1 MDPRSK
7 EDLFNALAE
16 TMEADGPAKTDFN
29 QLALQLFAWQYARMQ
44 PYRRLC
50 DSRGLTPETVKQWQA
65 VPPVP
70 TAMFKQMTL
79 FAGAQSEIQQSFST
93 SGTTG
98 TGEKG
103 RSHFSA
109 LGLRLMETSIRL
121 NASKMLFPDEEKM
134 HILVLAPSPQ
144 MAPEMIMA
152 WGMQRL
158 IEHFGTDQS
167 RFLIGKEGLDVPL
180 LVQLLKQFQQE
191 ETPVTLIGA
200 SFGFVNLLEGL
211 KAKGLSFRLPLGSR
225 TMDAGGYKGRS
236 RELCRDELD
245 AWLEE
250 GFGVAPGM
258 SVNLLG
264 MTELAS
270 QLYDDTIAATLAGE
284 SPKRHKINCP
294 WTKTAV
300 VDPLSLEF
308 LPDGQEGCLMH
319 MDLANLD
326 TPFCVLTDDLG
337 VRTDTGFK
345 VLGRLSADQSRG
357 CSLTVDEMTR
367 GASNNDR

>member
-16 TMEADGPAKTDFN
+16 AMEAGGPPTTDFN

-50 DSRGLTPETVKQWQA
+50 DSRGLTPETVKHWQT

-79 FAGAQSEIQQSFST
+79 FAGAQSGIHQSFST

-98 TGEKG
+98 TGKKG

-109 LGLRLMETSIRL
+109 LGLRLMETSIRV
-121 NASKMLFPDEEKM
+121 NASKMLFPDGNKM

-167 RFLIGKEGLDVPL
+167 RFLVGKEGLDVPL
-180 LVQLLKQFQQE
+180 LIQLLKQFQQE

-211 KAKGLSFRLPLGSR
+211 KAKGLSFRLPQGSR

-236 RELCRDELD
+236 RELSRDELD
-245 AWLEE
+245 AWLEA
-250 GFGVAPGM
+250 GFGLAPGM

-270 QLYDDTIAATLAGE
+270 QLYDDTIAATLA
-284 SPKRHKINCP
+284 SKSAAKAKVNPA
-294 WTKTAV
+294 WTRTLV
-300 VDPLSLEF
+300 VDPLSLTE
-308 LPDGQEGCLMH
+308 LPHGEQGCLVH

-326 TPFCVLTDDLG
+326 TPFCVLTDDVG
-337 VRTDTGFK
+337 VRTATGFR

-367 GASNNDR
+367 GAAKHDR